1 MGGLWWEIETN
12 SVSLFHFKLRYKV
25 KIALIYNTISAQMDG
40 TEIKVQIKITCLLP
54 HMI

>member
-25 KIALIYNTISAQMDG
+25 NTISAQMDG